1 MSNLRQSVS
10 AEAKNDGREKR
21 RIATASVAASS
32 ALAVLKFAVGALT
45 GSLGLVAE
53 AAHSL
58 LDLVSTLI
66 TLLVVRI
73 AAIPPD
79 RDHPYGHE
87 KAENLG
93 ALAGMALLALTAGFI
108 LYHAL
113 IRIFVHPSAPDV
125 TIWSFAV
132 LITSIAV
139 DFSRARALRK
149 AAQEHHSD
157 ALASD
162 AEHFGNDMFAAIA
175 VLVGLTVIALSS
187 IVRIPEWL
195 TTRADAFAAM
205 IVALIALRSVW
216 NLSANAVRALMDN
229 IPVDLT
235 DRLKER
241 VESVDGV
248 VKGSAELRT
257 RFVGNRPYVEIKLAT
272 PRGGSLESAHRLS
285 EVVEKTIRAELAN
298 AQATVHVEPTAIPDE
313 SPAAGIRAIADR
325 LGLRV
330 HNLNIYSLAQNLR
343 VELDLELPD
352 SLSLLEAHRHSEA
365 LERVIAEELS
375 ERVEITIHLEPR
387 SDQPRPAVRQSK
399 MTESVRNVVLG
410 LPQATDVRIHDVLL
424 TDEGLVVTLKRAF
437 PGHTSLRETHEE
449 MSELERT
456 LKSLIPELARVHIDP
471 EISDADKSQL

>member
-1 MSNLRQSVS
+1 MDNASENLAIETLSD
-10 AEAKNDGREKR
+10 KREKQK
-21 RIATASVAASS
+21 IATLSVIASS
-32 ALAVLKFAVGALT
+32 SLAVLKFAAGMLT
-45 GSLGLVAE
+45 GSLGLIAE

-66 TLLVVRI
+66 TLLVIRV

-87 KAENLG
+87 KAEHLG
-93 ALAGMALLALTAGFI
+93 ALAGMALLAATAFFI
-108 LYHAL
+108 LYHA
-113 IRIFVHPSAPDV
+113 INKIFVHPIAPNV
-125 TIWSFAV
+125 TIWSFGV
-132 LITSIAV
+132 LIISIGV
-139 DFSRARALRK
+139 DLSRARALRK
-149 AAQEHHSD
+149 AAKKHYSD

-162 AEHFGNDMFAAIA
+162 AEHFGNDMLGAIA
-175 VLVGLTVIALSS
+175 VLAGLTIVGISRVIPIPDW
-187 IVRIPEWL
+187 IVA
-195 TTRADAFAAM
+195 RADAFAAI
-205 IVALIALRSVW
+205 IVACIALGSVW
-216 NLSANAVRALMDN
+216 SLSAKAVRALMDN
-229 IPVDLT
+229 IPADLT

-241 VESVDGV
+241 IESVEGV

-257 RFVGNRPYVEIKLAT
+257 RFVGNRPYVEIKLGT

-285 EVVEKTIRAELAN
+285 EVVEKTVRAELAN

-313 SPAAGIRAIADR
+313 SPAAGIRAIADK

-330 HNLNIYSLAQNLR
+330 HNLNIYRVAQNLR

-352 SLSLLEAHRHSEA
+352 SLSLLEAHSHSEA
-365 LERVIAEELS
+365 FERVIAGELS

-410 LPQATDVRIHDVLL
+410 LPQAADVRIHDVLL

-471 EISDADKSQL
+471 EISNPD

>member
-1 MSNLRQSVS
+1 MDSPSQNVA
-10 AEAKNDGREKR
+10 AETPSDKREKQK
-21 RIATASVAASS
+21 IATWSVIASS
-32 ALAVLKFAVGALT
+32 GLAVLKFAVGVFT

-53 AAHSL
+53 GAHSL

-66 TLLVVRI
+66 TLLVIRV

-93 ALAGMALLALTAGFI
+93 ALAGMALLAATAAFI
-108 LYHAL
+108 LYHAV
-113 IRIFVHPSAPDV
+113 IKIFVHPSAPDI

-132 LITSIAV
+132 LITSIGV
-139 DFSRARALRK
+139 DLSRARTLRK
-149 AAQEHHSD
+149 AAKKHHSD

-162 AEHFGNDMFAAIA
+162 AEHFGNDMLGAIA
-175 VLVGLTVIALSS
+175 VLAGLAIVALS
-187 IVRIPEWL
+187 RIMPVPDWV
-195 TTRADAFAAM
+195 TTRADAFAAI
-205 IVALIALRSVW
+205 IVACIALRSVW
-216 NLSANAVRALMDN
+216 SLGVKAVRALMDN
-229 IPVDLT
+229 IPADLT

-257 RFVGNRPYVEIKLAT
+257 RFVGNRPYVDIKLGT

-285 EVVEKTIRAELAN
+285 DVVEKTIRAELAN
-298 AQATVHVEPTAIPDE
+298 AQATVHVEPTAIPNE
-313 SPAAGIRAIADR
+313 SPAAAIRAIADR

-330 HNLNIYSLAQNLR
+330 HNLNIYRVAQNLR

-352 SLSLLEAHRHSEA
+352 NLSLVEAHRHSEA
-365 LERVIAEELS
+365 LERVISEELS
-375 ERVEITIHLEPR
+375 ERVEVTIHLEPR
-387 SDQPRPAVRQSK
+387 SDQPRPAVRQPK

-410 LPQATDVRIHDVLL
+410 LPQAADVRIHDVLL

-449 MSELERT
+449 MSELERS
-456 LKSLIPELARVHIDP
+456 LKSLIPDLARVHVDP
-471 EISDADKSQL
+471 EIAD

>member
-1 MSNLRQSVS
+1 MSNRSQSGS
-10 AEAKNDGREKR
+10 AEVKNDGREKR

-32 ALAVLKFAVGALT
+32 GLAMLKFAVGALT

-93 ALAGMALLALTAGFI
+93 ALAGMALLAITAGFI
-108 LYHAL
+108 LYHAV

-162 AEHFGNDMFAAIA
+162 AEHFGNDMLAAIA
-175 VLVGLTVIALSS
+175 VLAGLAIIALSS

-195 TTRADAFAAM
+195 TTRADAFAAI

-235 DRLKER
+235 DRLKEC
-241 VESVDGV
+241 VENVDGV
-248 VKGSAELRT
+248 VKGSTQLRT
-257 RFVGNRPYVEIKLAT
+257 RFVGNRPYVEIKLGT

-285 EVVEKTIRAELAN
+285 EVVEQTVRTELAN
-298 AQATVHVEPTAIPDE
+298 AQATVHVEPTATPDE
-313 SPAAGIRAIADR
+313 RPAAGIRAIADR

-330 HNLNIYSLAQNLR
+330 HNLNIYLVASNLR
-343 VELDLELPD
+343 VELDLELAD
-352 SLSLLEAHRHSEA
+352 SLSLLEAHQRSEEFEKA
-365 LERVIAEELS
+365 VRRELS
-375 ERVEITIHLEPR
+375 ERVQITVHLEPR
-387 SDQPRPAVRQSK
+387 SDQPRPAVRQSRV
-399 MTESVRNVVLG
+399 TDRLRDALLG
-410 LPQATDVRIHDVLL
+410 MPHAGDVCVHDVLI
-424 TDEGLVVTLKRAF
+424 TDEGLVVTLRKAF
-437 PGHTSLRETHEE
+437 PGDTSLRETHEV

-456 LKSLIPELARVHIDP
+456 LKDLDPEVARVHIDP
-471 EISDADKSQL
+471 EISDAD

>member
-1 MSNLRQSVS
+1 VSQNLS
-10 AEAKNDGREKR
+10 AEVINDRRKKQ
-21 RIATASVAASS
+21 RIATASVVASS
-32 ALAVLKFAVGALT
+32 ALAVLKFAVGVLT
-45 GSLGLVAE
+45 GSLGLIAE

-73 AAIPPD
+73 AAISPD

-93 ALAGMALLALTAGFI
+93 ALAGMALLAVTAAFI
-108 LYHAL
+108 LYHAA
-113 IRIFVHPSAPDV
+113 IKIFAQPRAPEV

-132 LITSIAV
+132 LIVSIAV

-162 AEHFGNDMFAAIA
+162 AEHFGNDMLGAVA
-175 VLVGLTVIALSS
+175 VLVGLAIIALSS
-187 IVRIPEWL
+187 VVPIPESL
-195 TTRADAFAAM
+195 TTRADALAAV
-205 IVALIALRSVW
+205 IVAFIALRSVW
-216 NLSANAVRALMDN
+216 NLSAAAVRALMDN

-241 VESVDGV
+241 VESLDGV
-248 VKGSAELRT
+248 VKGSTQLRT
-257 RFVGNRPYVEIKLAT
+257 HFVGNRPYVEIKLGT

-285 EVVEKTIRAELAN
+285 EVVEKTVRTELAN

-313 SPAAGIRAIADR
+313 SPAASIRTVADR

-330 HNLNIYSLAQNLR
+330 HNLNIYLVASNLR

-352 SLSLLEAHRHSEA
+352 SLSLVEAHRYS
-365 LERVIAEELS
+365 EELEKAV
-375 ERVEITIHLEPR
+375 ERELSQRVQITVHLEPR

-399 MTESVRNVVLG
+399 ITERVRNTLLG
-410 LPQATDVRIHDVLL
+410 MPQAADVRVHDVLI
-424 TDEGLVVTLKRAF
+424 TDEGLVVTLQKAF
-437 PGHTSLRETHEE
+437 PGSTSLREAHEV

-456 LKSLIPELARVHIDP
+456 LKALNPEVARVHTDP
-471 EISDADKSQL
+471 EISNPH

>member
-1 MSNLRQSVS
+1 MDSASHNLV
-10 AEAKNDGREKR
+10 AETLSDKREKQK
-21 RIATASVAASS
+21 IATLSVIASS
-32 ALAVLKFAVGALT
+32 GLAVLKFAAGVFT
-45 GSLGLVAE
+45 GSLGLIAE

-58 LDLVSTLI
+58 FDLVSTLI
-66 TLLVVRI
+66 TLLVIRV

-87 KAENLG
+87 KAEHLG
-93 ALAGMALLALTAGFI
+93 ALAGMALLAATAFLI
-108 LYHAL
+108 LYHA
-113 IRIFVHPSAPDV
+113 INKIFVHPIAPNV

-132 LITSIAV
+132 LIISIGV
-139 DFSRARALRK
+139 DLSRARALRK
-149 AAQEHHSD
+149 AAKKHYSD

-162 AEHFGNDMFAAIA
+162 AEHFGNDMLGAIA
-175 VLVGLTVIALSS
+175 VLAGLTIVGISRVIPLPHW
-187 IVRIPEWL
+187 IVA
-195 TTRADAFAAM
+195 RAHAFAAI
-205 IVALIALRSVW
+205 IVACIALRSVW
-216 NLSANAVRALMDN
+216 SLSAKAVRALMDN
-229 IPVDLT
+229 IPADLT
-235 DRLKER
+235 DQLKER
-241 VESVDGV
+241 VERVEGV

-298 AQATVHVEPTAIPDE
+298 AQAAVHVEPTAIPNE

-352 SLSLLEAHRHSEA
+352 SLSLREDHRHSEA
-365 LERVIAEELS
+365 FERVIAGELS
-375 ERVEITIHLEPR
+375 ERVEITVHLEPR
-387 SDQPRPAVRQSK
+387 SDQPRPAVRQQK
-399 MTESVRNVVLG
+399 MTENVRNVVLG
-410 LPQATDVRIHDVLL
+410 LPQAADVRIHDVLL

-471 EISDADKSQL
+471 EISNPH